1 MRGVKASPGG
11 GPESVT
17 LRLLA
22 THCGPKVVSDIAD
35 HMDIAVIAIVAALAS
50 ALTLY
55 SGFGLGTLLLPAFA
69 LFFPAPVAV
78 AATGVVHLLNNLFK
92 GTLLRKRADWAT
104 VLKFGLPA
112 VPAAI
117 AGAWLLAVLGD
128 TPRLFAWSALGRT
141 FGPTGAGL
149 TIGVLMF
156 LFAVLELQTWFHE
169 LKAPPRLMPLGGV
182 VTGFFGGLTGQ
193 QGAFRSIF
201 LLRSGLP
208 AEQFIAT
215 GVMIAILVDLSRLTT
230 YAASFSA
237 ARLDQAGRE
246 GLLVVVGTLS
256 AFAGAFVATRNL
268 DKITIGAV
276 RYSVAA
282 LMLVI
287 GAAMAVGLLG

>member
-1 MRGVKASPGG
+1 MN
-11 GPESVT
+11 
-17 LRLLA
+17 
-22 THCGPKVVSDIAD
+22 VVL
-35 HMDIAVIAIVAALAS
+35 IAIVAALAS

-69 LFFPAPVAV
+69 IFLPAPLAV

-92 GTLLRKRADWAT
+92 GTLLHKRADWAT

-128 TPRLFAWSALGRT
+128 TPRLFEWSASGQK

-149 TIGVLMF
+149 TIGLLMIV
-156 LFAVLELQTWFHE
+156 FAALELQRWFHE
-169 LKAPPRLMPLGGV
+169 LKAPPRLMPVGGLL
-182 VTGFFGGLTGQ
+182 TGFFGGLTGQ
-193 QGAFRSIF
+193 QGAFRSMF
-201 LLRSGLP
+201 LLRAGLP
-208 AEQFIAT
+208 AERFIAT

-230 YAASFSA
+230 YAGAFTGA
-237 ARLDQAGRE
+237 GLNPAGRE
-246 GLLVVVGTLS
+246 GLLIAVGTLS
-256 AFAGAFVATRNL
+256 AFAGAYVATRRL
-268 DKITIGAV
+268 EKVTIDSV

-287 GAAMAVGLLG
+287 GVALAGGVLG

>member
-1 MRGVKASPGG
+1 
-11 GPESVT
+11 
-17 LRLLA
+17 
-22 THCGPKVVSDIAD
+22 
-35 HMDIAVIAIVAALAS
+35 MDIAVIAIVAALAS

-55 SGFGLGTLLLPAFA
+55 SGFGLGTILLPAFA

-92 GTLLRKRADWAT
+92 GTLLRNRADWPI

-112 VPAAI
+112 VPAAV
-117 AGAWLLAVLGD
+117 AGAWLLALLGD
-128 TPRLFAWSALGRT
+128 TPRLFAWSAFGES

-149 TIGVLMF
+149 TIGLLMI
-156 LFAVLELQTWFHE
+156 LFATLELQRWFHE
-169 LKAPPRLMPLGGV
+169 LKAPPRLMPLGGL

-193 QGAFRSIF
+193 QGALRSIF

-215 GVMIAILVDLSRLTT
+215 GVMVAILVDLSRLTT
-230 YAASFSA
+230 YAASFTA
-237 ARLDQAGRE
+237 TGLNPAGRE
-246 GLLVVVGTLS
+246 GLLAVGTLS
-256 AFAGAFVATRNL
+256 AFAGAYMATRHL
-268 DKITIGAV
+268 DKITIGTV

-287 GAAMAVGLLG
+287 GAAMAVGVLG

>member
-1 MRGVKASPGG
+1 
-11 GPESVT
+11 
-17 LRLLA
+17 
-22 THCGPKVVSDIAD
+22 
-35 HMDIAVIAIVAALAS
+35 MDIIIIAIVAAFAS

-55 SGFGLGTLLLPAFA
+55 SGFGLGTILLPAFA

-92 GTLLRKRADWAT
+92 GTLLRKRADWPT

-112 VPAAI
+112 IPAAI

-128 TPRLFAWSALGRT
+128 TPRFFEWSALNRT

-149 TIGVLMF
+149 TIGLLMM
-156 LFAVLELQTWFHE
+156 LFATLELQKWFHT
-169 LKAPPRLMPLGGV
+169 LKAPPRLMPVGGLI
-182 VTGFFGGLTGQ
+182 TGFFGGLTGQ

-208 AEQFIAT
+208 AERFIAT

-230 YAASFSA
+230 YAASFA
-237 ARLDQAGRE
+237 TTGLNPVGRE
-246 GLLVVVGTLS
+246 GILVLVGTVS
-256 AFAGAFVATRNL
+256 AFAGAYFATRHL
-268 DKITIGAV
+268 DKITLGAV

-282 LMLVI
+282 LMLII
-287 GAAMAVGLLG
+287 GAAMATGVLG

>member
-1 MRGVKASPGG
+1 
-11 GPESVT
+11 
-17 LRLLA
+17 
-22 THCGPKVVSDIAD
+22 
-35 HMDIAVIAIVAALAS
+35 MDIAIIAIVAAFAS

-69 LFFPAPVAV
+69 LFLPAPLAV

-92 GTLLRKRADWAT
+92 GALLWKRADWTT
-104 VLKFGLPA
+104 VWKFGLPA
-112 VPAAI
+112 VPAAV

-128 TPRLFAWSALGRT
+128 TPRLFEWTALNRN

-149 TIGVLMF
+149 TIGLLMI
-156 LFAVLELQTWFHE
+156 LFAALELQRWFNE

-201 LLRSGLP
+201 LLRSGLT
-208 AEQFIAT
+208 AERFIAT
-215 GVMIAILVDLSRLTT
+215 GVMIAILVDVSRLAT
-230 YAASFSA
+230 YAASFASA
-237 ARLDQAGRE
+237 GLKPVGKE
-246 GLLVVVGTLS
+246 GLLVLVGTVS
-256 AFAGAFVATRNL
+256 AFAGAYVATRHL
-268 DKITIGAV
+268 DKITIGTV

-287 GAAMAVGLLG
+287 GAALAVGLLG